1 MNEMRVKT
9 MVRIGDMCFYIY
21 PSVDERGLLRFDME
35 EMDMGR
41 DKEEYVCSS
50 CEGVFD
56 AEELEYLAHRI
67 LDAVEYFRKTEQ
79 PQEVAQ
85 EVAIEAVESRE
96 IANALLMHKGDRK
109 KAAEALRMSER
120 TLYRKIKQYDLDKI
134 YGL

>member
-21 PSVDERGLLRFDME
+21 PSVDEKGLLRFDME

-67 LDAVEYFRKTEQ
+67 LDAVEYFRKGIES
-79 PQEVAQ
+79 PQGEV
-85 EVAIEAVESRE
+85 VEEDERGK
-96 IANALLMHKGDRK
+96 IANALILNKGDRK
-109 KAAEALRMSER
+109 KAALALKMSER
-120 TLYRKIKQYDLDKI
+120 TLYRKIKQYDLDTI